1 MIPHLYL
8 DKYAKYINTWYIKL
22 LKIAIVLGGFGAA
35 KNLCTFAISAEPAV
49 EDEMARVIRQFIDAG
64 KPIGLCCIAPI
75 IAAIVLSK
83 EDNKKVK
90 MTLGKRSGEGW
101 PYAATIDKAIE
112 FGVEHEEKNVNEI
125 CIDEENKIV
134 TTPAYMFDGQFHEIH
149 DGVSKMIEATLALI

>member
-1 MIPHLYL
+1 
-8 DKYAKYINTWYIKL
+8 
-22 LKIAIVLGGFGAA
+22 
-35 KNLCTFAISAEPAV
+35 
-49 EDEMARVIRQFIDAG
+49 MARVIRQFIDAG